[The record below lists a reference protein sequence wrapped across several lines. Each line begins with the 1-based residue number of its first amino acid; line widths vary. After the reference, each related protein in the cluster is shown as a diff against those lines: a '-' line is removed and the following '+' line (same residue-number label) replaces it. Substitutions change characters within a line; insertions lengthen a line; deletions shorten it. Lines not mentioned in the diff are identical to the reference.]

1 MSPAGDSRESSKN
14 GSDTAAINPPIQ
26 SSSVVSKP
34 PPTLNDF
41 ISRIN
46 AMDAGPDC
54 LDILEAVASKEPCA
68 GPKFPFARIVQF
80 DTESDVSSDAN
91 DQTDGD
97 HVDWNVRFQTHLVQ
111 KVKYL
116 NDSNKC

>member
-1 MSPAGDSRESSKN
+1 MSPSGDSQESFKN
-14 GSDTAAINPPIQ
+14 DSDTAAINPPFQ
-26 SSSVVSKP
+26 SSIVVSKP

-54 LDILEAVASKEPCA
+54 QDILEAVASKEPCA
-68 GPKFPFARIVQF
+68 GPKSPFARIVQF

-97 HVDWNVRFQTHLVQ
+97 YVDWNVRFQTHLVQ

-116 NDSNKC
+116 NDSNMC